1 MYEPVVLPGDIT
13 WCGYQPRSEVSHKC
27 KKITATWLQPSGHCA
42 GLPSLT
48 LLEEGFI
55 IKNIELPMIQHVR
68 MNYAVKSQTL
78 NEITEEGKAKE
89 GDDKMTLRK

>member
-1 MYEPVVLPGDIT
+1 MQKNYSNLV
-13 WCGYQPRSEVSHKC
+13 
-27 KKITATWLQPSGHCA
+27 TALR
-42 GLPSLT
+42 T
-48 LLEEGFI
+48 LRWSSFFDVIGRGI